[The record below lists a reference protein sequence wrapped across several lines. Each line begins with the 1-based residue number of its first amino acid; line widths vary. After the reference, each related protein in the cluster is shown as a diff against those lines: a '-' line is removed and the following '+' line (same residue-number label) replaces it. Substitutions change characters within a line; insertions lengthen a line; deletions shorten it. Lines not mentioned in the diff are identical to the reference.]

1 MKVIIADSAG
11 FCWGVERAVRMAIE
25 ATETGKRV
33 YLLGEVIHNSEVI
46 RDLERRGAVLVSSPD
61 QVDDREGL
69 LVIRAHGVPKKV
81 KERAKELGIT
91 VVDGTCPFV
100 ERVQQLAEGFEI
112 SGRVP
117 IIVGKA
123 GHPEVQGVLG
133 HTRSGVVVEKV
144 EDVDMLPEM
153 RKVGVVSQTTWN
165 REEFRMICRRIEE
178 RFEDV
183 VVKDTICPTT
193 RARIEGARRLAM
205 DVDLMIVIGDRS
217 SSNTTHLA
225 EECSRI
231 TRTYLVGKADEIDP
245 SWLHGVE
252 SVGITGGASTPR
264 WMIEEVARK
273 LERI

>member
-1 MKVIIADSAG
+1 MKVIVADSAG

-61 QVDDREGL
+61 QVDDRGGL
-69 LVIRAHGVPKKV
+69 LVIRAHGVSKKV
-81 KERAKELGIT
+81 KERARELGIT

-100 ERVQQLAEGFEI
+100 ERVQQLAEGFES

-144 EDVDMLPEM
+144 EDVEMLPEIG
-153 RKVGVVSQTTWN
+153 KVGVVSQTTWD
-165 REEFRMICRRIEE
+165 REEFRRICRRIEE

-193 RARIEGARRLAM
+193 RARIDGARRLAAE
-205 DVDLMIVIGDRS
+205 VDLMIVIGDRN

-245 SWLHGVE
+245 SWLHGVK

-264 WMIEEVARK
+264 WMIEEAARK